1 MIKLLFSLILIAIIL
16 GLIWNIYGNE
26 IVKKEIRKV
35 KFSDNV
41 ENFTETLNTT
51 NLEKMYS
58 KINPSNFY
66 TQNYNTPNFTTN
78 VTDLR
83 KFYDYDLPANNSID
97 IPVNPIRGNGNQIER
112 VADTSQEILDKIDSD
127 TPWLVKEKQTGNTTV
142 LESDFWSYKNELPMN
157 GGSFGGI
164 VGYESIGES
173 LAYFNQEKQVESIPI
188 KLTDDL
194 RNGMGTPQKQ
204 KQNYDMSQI

>member
-16 GLIWNIYGNE
+16 GIIWNVYGNE

-35 KFSDNV
+35 KFADNI
-41 ENFTETLNTT
+41 ENFVETPNTT

-83 KFYDYDLPANNSID
+83 KFYDYDLPANN
-97 IPVNPIRGNGNQIER
+97 PIGGNNNQVEQ
-112 VADTSQEILDKIDSD
+112 VTDTNQEILDKVNSD

-173 LAYFNQEKQVESIPI
+173 LAYFNQEKREESMPI
-188 KLTDDL
+188 KSTDDL

-204 KQNYDMSQI
+204 KQKYDMSQI

>member
-1 MIKLLFSLILIAIIL
+1 MIRLLFSLILIAIIL
-16 GLIWNIYGNE
+16 GLIWKIYGNE

-35 KFSDNV
+35 KFADNI
-41 ENFTETLNTT
+41 ENFVETPNTT

-83 KFYDYDLPANNSID
+83 KFYDYDLPANN
-97 IPVNPIRGNGNQIER
+97 PIGGNNNQVEQ
-112 VADTSQEILDKIDSD
+112 VTDTNQEILDKVNSD
-127 TPWLVKEKQTGNTTV
+127 TPWLVKEKQTGNATV

-173 LAYFNQEKQVESIPI
+173 LAYFNQEKQEESMPI
-188 KLTDDL
+188 KSTDDL

-204 KQNYDMSQI
+204 KQKYDMSQI

>member
-1 MIKLLFSLILIAIIL
+1 MIRLLFSLILIAIIL
-16 GLIWNIYGNE
+16 GLIWKIYGNE

-35 KFSDNV
+35 KFADNI
-41 ENFTETLNTT
+41 ENFVETSNTT

-83 KFYDYDLPANNSID
+83 KFYDYDLPANN
-97 IPVNPIRGNGNQIER
+97 PIGGNNNQVEQ
-112 VADTSQEILDKIDSD
+112 VTDTNQEILDKVNSD
-127 TPWLVKEKQTGNTTV
+127 TPWLVKEKQTGNATV

-173 LAYFNQEKQVESIPI
+173 LAYFNQEKQEESMPI
-188 KLTDDL
+188 KSTDDL

-204 KQNYDMSQI
+204 KQKYDMSQI

>member
-1 MIKLLFSLILIAIIL
+1 MIRLLFSLILIAIIL
-16 GLIWNIYGNE
+16 GLIWKIYGNE

-83 KFYDYDLPANNSID
+83 KFYDYDLPANN
-97 IPVNPIRGNGNQIER
+97 PIGGNNNQIEQ
-112 VADTSQEILDKIDSD
+112 VTDTNQEILDKVNSD
-127 TPWLVKEKQTGNTTV
+127 TPWLVKDTV

-173 LAYFNQEKQVESIPI
+173 LAYFNQEKQEESMPI
-188 KLTDDL
+188 KSTDDL

-204 KQNYDMSQI
+204 KQKYDMSQI

>member
-16 GLIWNIYGNE
+16 GIIWNVYGNE

-35 KFSDNV
+35 KFADNI
-41 ENFTETLNTT
+41 ENFVETPNTT

-83 KFYDYDLPANNSID
+83 KFYDYDLPANN
-97 IPVNPIRGNGNQIER
+97 PIGGRDNQVEQP
-112 VADTSQEILDKIDSD
+112 DTNQEILDKVNSD

-173 LAYFNQEKQVESIPI
+173 LAYFNQEKREESMPI
-188 KLTDDL
+188 KSTDDL

-204 KQNYDMSQI
+204 KQKYDMSQI

>member
-1 MIKLLFSLILIAIIL
+1 MIRLLFSLILIAIIL

-83 KFYDYDLPANNSID
+83 KFYDYDLPANN
-97 IPVNPIRGNGNQIER
+97 PIGGNNNQVEQ
-112 VADTSQEILDKIDSD
+112 VTDTNQEILDKVNSD
-127 TPWLVKEKQTGNTTV
+127 TPWLVKEKQTGNATV

-173 LAYFNQEKQVESIPI
+173 LAYFNQEKQEESMPI
-188 KLTDDL
+188 KSTDDL

-204 KQNYDMSQI
+204 KQKYDMSQI

>member
-1 MIKLLFSLILIAIIL
+1 MIRLLFSLILIAIIL
-16 GLIWNIYGNE
+16 GLIWKIYGNE

-35 KFSDNV
+35 KFADNI
-41 ENFTETLNTT
+41 ENFVETSNTT

-58 KINPSNFY
+58 QINPSNFY

-83 KFYDYDLPANNSID
+83 KFYDYDLPANN
-97 IPVNPIRGNGNQIER
+97 PIGGNNNQVEQ
-112 VADTSQEILDKIDSD
+112 VTDTNQEILDKVNSD
-127 TPWLVKEKQTGNTTV
+127 TPWLVKEKQTGNATV

-173 LAYFNQEKQVESIPI
+173 LAYFNQEKQEESMPI
-188 KLTDDL
+188 KSTDDL

-204 KQNYDMSQI
+204 KQKYDMSQI

>member
-1 MIKLLFSLILIAIIL
+1 MIRLLFSLILIAIIL
-16 GLIWNIYGNE
+16 GIIWNVYGNE

-35 KFSDNV
+35 KFADNI
-41 ENFTETLNTT
+41 ENFVETPNTT

-83 KFYDYDLPANNSID
+83 KFYDYDLPANN
-97 IPVNPIRGNGNQIER
+97 PIGGRGNQVEQ
-112 VADTSQEILDKIDSD
+112 VTDTNQEILDKVNSD

-173 LAYFNQEKQVESIPI
+173 LAYFNQEKREESMPI
-188 KLTDDL
+188 KSTDDL

-204 KQNYDMSQI
+204 KQKYDMSQI

>member
-1 MIKLLFSLILIAIIL
+1 MIRLLFSLILIAIIL
-16 GLIWNIYGNE
+16 GIIWNVYGNE

-35 KFSDNV
+35 KFADNI
-41 ENFTETLNTT
+41 ENFVETPNTT

-83 KFYDYDLPANNSID
+83 KFYDYDLPANN
-97 IPVNPIRGNGNQIER
+97 PIGGNNNQIEQ
-112 VADTSQEILDKIDSD
+112 VTDTNQEILDKVNSD
-127 TPWLVKEKQTGNTTV
+127 TPWLVKDTV

-173 LAYFNQEKQVESIPI
+173 LAYFNQEKQEESMPI
-188 KLTDDL
+188 KSTDDL

-204 KQNYDMSQI
+204 KQKYDMSQI

>member
-16 GLIWNIYGNE
+16 GIIWNVYGNE

-35 KFSDNV
+35 KFADNI
-41 ENFTETLNTT
+41 ENFVETPNTT

-83 KFYDYDLPANNSID
+83 KFYDYDLPANN
-97 IPVNPIRGNGNQIER
+97 PIGGRGNQVEQ
-112 VADTSQEILDKIDSD
+112 VTDTNQEILDKVNSD

-173 LAYFNQEKQVESIPI
+173 LAYFNQEKREESMPI
-188 KLTDDL
+188 KSTDDL

-204 KQNYDMSQI
+204 KQKYDMSQI

>member
-41 ENFTETLNTT
+41 ENFTETPNTI

-83 KFYDYDLPANNSID
+83 KFYDYDLPVID
-97 IPVNPIRGNGNQIER
+97 PIRVNGNQIEQIT
-112 VADTSQEILDKIDSD
+112 DTKQEILDKVNSD
-127 TPWLVKEKQTGNTTV
+127 IPWLVREKQTGNPTV

-173 LAYFNQEKQVESIPI
+173 LAYFNQEKQEESIPI

>member
-1 MIKLLFSLILIAIIL
+1 MIRLLFSLILIAIIL
-16 GLIWNIYGNE
+16 GIIWNVYGNE

-35 KFSDNV
+35 KFADNI
-41 ENFTETLNTT
+41 ENFVETPNTT

-83 KFYDYDLPANNSID
+83 KFYDYDLPANN
-97 IPVNPIRGNGNQIER
+97 PIGGNNNQ
-112 VADTSQEILDKIDSD
+112 VKQVTDTNQEILDKVNSD
-127 TPWLVKEKQTGNTTV
+127 TPWLVKDTV

-173 LAYFNQEKQVESIPI
+173 LAYFNQEKREESMPI
-188 KLTDDL
+188 KSTDDL

-204 KQNYDMSQI
+204 KQKYDMSQI

>member
-1 MIKLLFSLILIAIIL
+1 MIRLLFSLILIAIIL
-16 GLIWNIYGNE
+16 GLIWKIYGNE

-35 KFSDNV
+35 KFADNI
-41 ENFTETLNTT
+41 ENFVETPNTT

-83 KFYDYDLPANNSID
+83 KFYDYDLPANN
-97 IPVNPIRGNGNQIER
+97 PIGGNNNQVEQ
-112 VADTSQEILDKIDSD
+112 VTDTNQEILDKVNSD
-127 TPWLVKEKQTGNTTV
+127 TPWLVKEKQTGNATI

-173 LAYFNQEKQVESIPI
+173 LAYFNQEKQEESMQI
-188 KLTDDL
+188 KSTDDL

-204 KQNYDMSQI
+204 KQKYDMSQI